1 MTSMNYFDAD
11 WKNFK
16 DFFKRKK
23 VLGNASNDKI
33 QQSSSSSILY
43 TVTVLS
49 VYEAQHWQQKQE
61 ICILNSL
68 IICNN
73 ARKTVTL

>member
-1 MTSMNYFDAD
+1 MNYFDAD
-11 WKNFK
+11 WKNFN

-23 VLGNASNDKI
+23 VMGNASNNKI

-49 VYEAQHWQQKQE
+49 VY
-61 ICILNSL
+61 ITMRLN
-68 IICNN
+68 IGNRN
-73 ARKTVTL
+73 KKFVF

>member
-11 WKNFK
+11 WKNFN

-23 VLGNASNDKI
+23 VMGNASNNKI

-43 TVTVLS
+43 TVTVLL
-49 VYEAQHWQQKQE
+49 VY
-61 ICILNSL
+61 ITMRLNIGNRNKKFVL
-68 IICNN
+68 
-73 ARKTVTL
+73 

>member
-11 WKNFK
+11 WKNFN

-23 VLGNASNDKI
+23 VMGNASNNKI

-43 TVTVLS
+43 TVTVLL
-49 VYEAQHWQQKQE
+49 VY
-61 ICILNSL
+61 ITMRLN
-68 IICNN
+68 IGNRN
-73 ARKTVTL
+73 KKFVF

>member
-1 MTSMNYFDAD
+1 M
-11 WKNFK
+11 
-16 DFFKRKK
+16 
-23 VLGNASNDKI
+23 GNASNNKI

>member
-11 WKNFK
+11 WKNFN

-23 VLGNASNDKI
+23 VMGNASNNKI

-49 VYEAQHWQQKQE
+49 VY
-61 ICILNSL
+61 ITMRLN
-68 IICNN
+68 IGNRN
-73 ARKTVTL
+73 KKFVF

>member
-11 WKNFK
+11 WKNFN

-23 VLGNASNDKI
+23 VMGNASNNKI
-33 QQSSSSSILY
+33 QQSSSILY

-49 VYEAQHWQQKQE
+49 VY
-61 ICILNSL
+61 ITMRLN
-68 IICNN
+68 IGNRNKKFIF
-73 ARKTVTL
+73 